1 MKLDVLELYKEV
13 STYLD
18 DLNVWED
25 GERIY
30 TNYQKVTG
38 YAIRL
43 TELRNEISLAEITG
57 EATPELKKFRTM
69 VLDPTIE
76 RFDRVAQF
84 ESRKITGIQI
94 EMNLERKDI

>member
-1 MKLDVLELYKEV
+1 MEIKKLFEEV

-25 GERIY
+25 GDRIY
-30 TNYQKVTG
+30 SNYQKVTG
-38 YAIRL
+38 YALRL
-43 TELRNEISLAEITG
+43 SEIRNEISLMEIMG

-69 VLDPTIE
+69 ILDPTIE
-76 RFDRVAQF
+76 RFDKVAQF

-94 EMNLERKDI
+94 EMNLERKD